1 MVRIRELSQGV
12 LGLGIVILLLTLA
25 VNTEAHAPLNGQVNT
40 MYNGALASS
49 KDKKVYKAVLP
60 EAGVVTLS
68 IKRNA
73 KASWE
78 GTIQSGKGTNYT
90 HVYTGSQNGSSSFE
104 EVKVGLPK
112 GTYHIV
118 ISDNGAATKVPFQFS
133 VKYTKDDHFEQESND
148 TLEAANA
155 IRLNETRRGVISTSD
170 DRDAFKFNVPQNGH
184 VVMSVKQQAE
194 TDWHAV
200 IQDRSGK
207 KYGELY
213 TSEKPA
219 ITPYLKKGSYYLVME
234 NAENTIDAPYQFTIS
249 DTSPSVKAAQISVS
263 NETGKPDDI
272 KLSGMK
278 KGTIIKVY
286 DAKSRGKVVVKATAT
301 EASLKLK
308 VKQLGKK
315 SGNVYVSAT
324 QSPLRESV
332 LVARAYQGEISDS
345 LKKAQIKVVNNKGK
359 ADIVK
364 VSSVTKGDVIKVY
377 GGKGAVLAKATTKG
391 KVVNVSIKQLGKQSG
406 KLSMTVT
413 KHGQRES
420 ARLAVPYDKEK

>member
-1 MVRIRELSQGV
+1 MVRIRGLNQGV
-12 LGLGIVILLLTLA
+12 LGLGIVILLLALA
-25 VNTEAHAPLNGQVNT
+25 VNTEAHASLNSQVNT
-40 MYNGALASS
+40 MYNGALDSS

-90 HVYTGSQNGSSSFE
+90 HVYTGSQNGSPSFE
-104 EVKVGLPK
+104 EVQVGLPK
-112 GTYHIV
+112 GTYYIV

-133 VKYTKDDHFEQESND
+133 VKYTKDSHFEQESND

-155 IRLNETRRGVISTSD
+155 ISLNEMWKGVISTSD
-170 DRDAFKFNVPQNGH
+170 DRDAFKFNVPHNGH

-194 TDWHAV
+194 TNWHAV

-213 TSEKPA
+213 TSEKSA
-219 ITPYLKKGSYYLVME
+219 ITAYLKKGSYYLVME
-234 NAENTIDAPYQFTIS
+234 NAEGTIDVPYQVTIS
-249 DTSPSVKAAQISVS
+249 DTTPAVKAAQISVS
-263 NETGKPDDI
+263 NESGKTDDI

-286 DAKSRGKVVVKATAT
+286 DAKSRGKMVGKATAAGT
-301 EASLKLK
+301 SLTVK
-308 VKQLGKK
+308 VKQLGKQA
-315 SGNVYVSAT
+315 GNVYVSAT

-332 LVARAYQGEISDS
+332 LVSRAYQGEISDS
-345 LKKAQIKVVNNKGK
+345 LKKARVKVANNKGK

-364 VSSVTKGDVIKVY
+364 VSSVTKGDIIKVY
-377 GGKGAVLAKATTKG
+377 SGKGAVLSKTTAKG
-391 KVVNVSIKQLGKQSG
+391 KVAKVSIKQLGKQSG
-406 KLSMTVT
+406 KLSVTVT